1 MSIGWFSP
9 GSEADLKSD
18 PLRDSIFPVLAPWW
32 PGSLDQLLL
41 ERQQGAWRFDL
52 LTPPRML
59 RLHLLQAAG
68 PTHSFSQAL
77 REIWHAWGFRGWVKG
92 PPPSTGSLA
101 EARRRVPL
109 WAWEALLRHTAG
121 RAEHFPGLSYWPRG
135 RTLTI
140 DATPVRT
147 PRSPANYMHW
157 GAPRNQLGEA
167 YYPQATAVWLALQPG
182 GVILAHVLGTHRQGE
197 ERLAPALLQENLRPG
212 DLLLGDARFGTYA
225 ILATVLAGQG
235 NFLCRAA
242 GPWRIEQ
249 HVVRTHAPDD
259 VDLTLNLS
267 AHVSTHHPTL
277 VLPPRLDL
285 RGIRLRIPARHDE
298 KGMEWAWF
306 LTTLPRA
313 DFSVPELGTM
323 TRLRWCHETLQNDV
337 KTRLGLGEVRSQTP
351 EGVLQEVLAHLCLS
365 NFLRLWR
372 HRACPLAPDLP
383 SFTAAR
389 EALYQA
395 NQQLRAAPEQQAHIL
410 GLLEAMLCAQPV
422 VHRPDRSEP
431 RCRRPSKRPYPY
443 FKSPRA
449 LWRAERKVG

>member
-1 MSIGWFSP
+1 MSIGWLSL
-9 GSEADLKSD
+9 GSEADLHAD

-32 PGSLDQLLL
+32 PGKLDQLLV

-52 LTPPRML
+52 LTPPSML

-77 REIWHAWGFRGWVKG
+77 REIWHAWSFRGWV
-92 PPPSTGSLA
+92 
-101 EARRRVPL
+101 
-109 WAWEALLRHTAG
+109 
-121 RAEHFPGLSYWPRG
+121 
-135 RTLTI
+135 
-140 DATPVRT
+140 
-147 PRSPANYMHW
+147 
-157 GAPRNQLGEA
+157 
-167 YYPQATAVWLALQPG
+167 
-182 GVILAHVLGTHRQGE
+182 
-197 ERLAPALLQENLRPG
+197 
-212 DLLLGDARFGTYA
+212 
-225 ILATVLAGQG
+225 
-235 NFLCRAA
+235 
-242 GPWRIEQ
+242 
-249 HVVRTHAPDD
+249 
-259 VDLTLNLS
+259 
-267 AHVSTHHPTL
+267 
-277 VLPPRLDL
+277 
-285 RGIRLRIPARHDE
+285 
-298 KGMEWAWF
+298 
-306 LTTLPRA
+306 
-313 DFSVPELGTM
+313 SVPELGTM

-389 EALYQA
+389 DALYQA